1 MSIPW
6 REAASVII
14 AAKSSDKASSSSE
27 FDYKLLVTR
36 RSGRSS
42 FLANAFCFP
51 GGHIEKAD
59 FSADWWSI
67 FSDQEVYRGHLN
79 ALIVKDVPKSP
90 IMMKPQIL
98 ESLSKAKDF
107 LPPELALKISA
118 IRETFEESGV
128 LLATTG
134 EEFKRNNNNTG
145 SSHSLTKSISY
156 FSDPEE
162 LKDWQVKVHKDPR
175 YFIELFQVL
184 NLIPD
189 LKSLHPW
196 WNWLTPPTV
205 GHKRFDTMF
214 YIICLDSIP
223 QYRSDESEVSSIH
236 WMTPKEVLMEQL
248 KGSAFLAPPQVYE
261 LSRLSNFTQISQL
274 KLFSLERESKGIE
287 RWCANVTGLA
297 DGALLALPG
306 DDCFDLTLN
315 SDQLPTLADMKRE
328 NMNRL
333 ELRAPIFFPIC
344 TSSVQLSCGHV
355 RPIAINSDTIKMNP
369 SDNSSLNGEQDVTS
383 SNVGISMRLQ
393 SNL

>member
-14 AAKSSDKASSSSE
+14 AAKSSDKTSPTSSE

-59 FSADWWSI
+59 FSADWWSV

-90 IMMKPQIL
+90 IMTTPQIL

-107 LPPELALKISA
+107 LPPELALRISA

-134 EEFKRNNNNTG
+134 DEFKSNNNPG
-145 SSHSLTKSISY
+145 SSCSLTKSNSY
-156 FSDPEE
+156 FPDTEE
-162 LKDWQVKVHKDPR
+162 LKDWQLKVHKDPR

-223 QYRSDESEVSSIH
+223 QHRSDESEVSSIH
-236 WMTPKEVLMEQL
+236 WLSPKEVLMEQL

-261 LSRLSNFTQISQL
+261 LARLSNFTEINKL
-274 KLFSLERESKGIE
+274 KTFSFQRESKGIE

-315 SDQLPTLADMKRE
+315 SDQLPSLSEMKRE

-344 TSSVQLSCGHV
+344 TPSVQLTCGHV
-355 RPIAINSDTIKMNP
+355 RPIPINPDTIKAN
-369 SDNSSLNGEQDVTS
+369 SNDNLRGEEDVTS
-383 SNVGISMRLQ
+383 SGIVSMRLQ

>member
-14 AAKSSDKASSSSE
+14 AAKTDKKSE

-59 FSADWWSI
+59 FSADWWSV
-67 FSDQEVYRGHLN
+67 FSEQEVYRGHLN

-90 IMMKPQIL
+90 IMTQPQIL
-98 ESLSKAKDF
+98 ESLSKAKDC

-134 EEFKRNNNNTG
+134 EEFKRNNNAG
-145 SSHSLTKSISY
+145 FSSLTKSKSY
-156 FSDPEE
+156 FPDHEE
-162 LKDWQVKVHKDPR
+162 LKDWQNKVHKDPR

-189 LKSLHPW
+189 LKSLHAW

-236 WMTPKEVLMEQL
+236 WLTPKEVLIEQL
-248 KGSAFLAPPQVYE
+248 NGSAFLAPPQVYE
-261 LSRLSNFTQISQL
+261 LARLSNFTEISAM
-274 KLFSLERESKGIE
+274 KSFSIQRESKGIE
-287 RWCANVTGLA
+287 RWCANVTGLS

-306 DDCFDLTLN
+306 DDCFDLALN
-315 SDQLPTLADMKRE
+315 SDQLPSLSDMKRE

-344 TSSVQLSCGHV
+344 TPSVQLSCGHV
-355 RPIAINSDTIKMNP
+355 RPITINPGTAKTNDLIDNLKSD
-369 SDNSSLNGEQDVTS
+369 EDVTS
-383 SNVGISMRLQ
+383 SSISMRLQ